1 MSVAGSIKQKIIDHL
16 NTLQTGGTLKQVIIE
31 KGGAQNMFDRDLLS
45 FPVAILLPGTA
56 EGGTETN
63 QQNLY
68 TYSFDI
74 AVVMKSE
81 NIDSQTAVEDLLEAI
96 VQEFNNDFTL
106 GGTAEGS
113 VDPTSSSPAA
123 VESSGQTYTVFVV
136 TIKAKALL
144 TFNIQS

>member
-16 NTLQTGGTLKQVIIE
+16 NALQTGGTLKQVIVE

-56 EGGTETN
+56 EGNTETN

-74 AVVMKSE
+74 AVVMKSD
-81 NIDSQTAVEDLLEAI
+81 NIDSPTAVEDLLEAI
-96 VQEFNNDFTL
+96 VQEFNDDFTL
-106 GGTAEGS
+106 GGTAEGA
-113 VDPTSSSPAA
+113 VDPTSSAPAA

>member
-1 MSVAGSIKQKIIDHL
+1 MSIAGSIKQKIIDHL
-16 NTLQTGGTLKQVIIE
+16 NVLQTGSTLGQVIIE
-31 KGGAQNMFDRDLLS
+31 QAGAQSMFDRDLMK

-56 EGGTETN
+56 EGSVETN

-68 TYSFDI
+68 VYSFDI

-81 NIDSQTAVEDLLEAI
+81 NITSPTAIEDLLEAV

-106 GGTAEGS
+106 GGTAVGA

-136 TIKAKALL
+136 TLKAKALL
-144 TFNIQS
+144 TFNTQT

>member
-1 MSVAGSIKQKIIDHL
+1 MSIAGSIKQKIIAHL
-16 NTLQTGGTLKQVIIE
+16 NSLQAANTLGQVVVE
-31 KGGAQNMFDRDLLS
+31 QAGAQNMFDRDLLK

-56 EGGTETN
+56 EGSVETN

-68 TYSFDI
+68 LYSFDI
-74 AVVMKSE
+74 AVVMKSD
-81 NIDSQTAVEDLLEAI
+81 NISGLTDVEDLLEAI

-106 GGTAEGS
+106 GGTAVGAVE
-113 VDPTSSSPAA
+113 PTSSAPAA

-136 TIKAKALL
+136 TLKAKTLL